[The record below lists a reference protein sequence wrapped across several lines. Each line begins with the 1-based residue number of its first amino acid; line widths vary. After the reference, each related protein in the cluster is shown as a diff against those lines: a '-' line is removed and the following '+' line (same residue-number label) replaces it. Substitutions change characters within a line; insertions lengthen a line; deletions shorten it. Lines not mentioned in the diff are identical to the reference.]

1 MYLVARQANPTT
13 TPTTPTATTK
23 HPSNGI
29 DLATPDEDFGMQ
41 RKSLMLA
48 EDESEQEERKTY
60 ATYGTKIFGLAMHDP
75 WDHSGDLVQEGR
87 RDMRCGP
94 WVRGFPEGW

>member
-1 MYLVARQANPTT
+1 
-13 TPTTPTATTK
+13 
-23 HPSNGI
+23 
-29 DLATPDEDFGMQ
+29 MQ

-87 RDMRCGP
+87 RDVRCGP
-94 WVRGFPEGW
+94 